1 MSTLSEAVEAQIQE
15 ELANTEAGLT
25 AWASLSID
33 NLDPADASDVA
44 AAALR
49 WAAALQVVVI
59 RLAEEL
65 DAMKGSCQ
73 GESPSRIQAS

>member
-1 MSTLSEAVEAQIQE
+1 VSTLRESVEAQIQDE
-15 ELANTEAGLT
+15 ITNTEAGLKG
-25 AWASLSID
+25 WASLSID

-65 DAMKGSCQ
+65 DAMKGSL
-73 GESPSRIQAS
+73 P